1 MVSGDVVGAALRKPV
16 ERMQFKGATAV
27 VTITMKP
34 QMTEAIHKSLASDVM
49 VSVNDD
55 GLVMTIDASEL
66 SKLRANIN
74 SNLRLI
80 KSALDTFREVDK
92 A

>member
-1 MVSGDVVGAALRKPV
+1 
-16 ERMQFKGATAV
+16 MQFKGAIAV

-80 KSALDTFREVDK
+80 KSALDTFREVDE

>member
-16 ERMQFKGATAV
+16 ERMQFKGAIAV

-80 KSALDTFREVDK
+80 KSALDTFREVDE

>member
-1 MVSGDVVGAALRKPV
+1 MVSGDAVGAGLRKPV

-34 QMTEAIHKSLASDVM
+34 QITEAIYKSLASDVM

-55 GLVMTIDASEL
+55 GLVMTIDAPEL

-80 KSALDTFREVDK
+80 KSALDTFREVDE

>member
-1 MVSGDVVGAALRKPV
+1 MP
-16 ERMQFKGATAV
+16 FKGAMAV
-27 VTITMKP
+27 VAVRLKP
-34 QMTEAIHKSLASDVM
+34 RMIEAMYKSLASDVR
-49 VSVNDD
+49 VSATDD
-55 GLVMTIDASEL
+55 GLVLRIDSPEV

-80 KSALDTFREVDK
+80 KSALDTFKEVDV